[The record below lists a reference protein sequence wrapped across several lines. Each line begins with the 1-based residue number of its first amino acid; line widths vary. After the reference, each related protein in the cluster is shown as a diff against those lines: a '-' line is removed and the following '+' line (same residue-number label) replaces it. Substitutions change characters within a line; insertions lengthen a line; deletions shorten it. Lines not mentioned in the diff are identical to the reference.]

1 MFHIGLMRDRAFRR
15 LLLVVLWLTAAD
27 QLVPRTLER
36 LERARYESGP
46 LFRFEN
52 SDLFSLGPLV
62 SYLREHP
69 RGDRPRT
76 VFFGNSVIWGYG
88 LDAASTLPSQY
99 QRLAPGE
106 KVFNIAING
115 FQTGS
120 SYLISKA
127 IIGSVDRLFILRQ
140 GEAADPL
147 LPRLIPLE
155 RSDMEAFKL
164 PKPDSMER
172 ALVPLA
178 ERWRL
183 YALTYRIQSALFG
196 SSTRQY
202 IYLHKGDFARRL
214 LARARAETPGVS
226 DPAIEIQLT
235 TPRSADPPSPERLR
249 RLRERCPLLCD
260 FGDLIVLH
268 RKQGVFL
275 QIDGYSEPISEDDAG
290 AFNAAFAPY
299 ATIAVIRAPGA
310 ATYDTLHLTSA
321 GAAALARA
329 LLADDVPWA
338 RRP

>member
-1 MFHIGLMRDRAFRR
+1 MSFGGLMRDRSFRR
-15 LLLVVLWLTAAD
+15 LLLVVLWLAAAD

-46 LFRFEN
+46 VFRFEN

-76 VFFGNSVIWGYG
+76 MFFGNSVIWGYG
-88 LDAASTLPSQY
+88 LDAASTLPSHY

-127 IIGSVDRLFILRQ
+127 IIGSIDRLFILRQ

-147 LPRLIPLE
+147 LPRLIPVE
-155 RSDMEAFKL
+155 HSDMVAFKL
-164 PKPDSMER
+164 PEPDSMER
-172 ALVPLA
+172 ALVLLA

-214 LARARAETPGVS
+214 FARERAETPGVP
-226 DPAIEIQLT
+226 DPVIEIRLT
-235 TPRSADPPSPERLR
+235 APRSADLPSPERLR
-249 RLRERCPLLCD
+249 GLRARYPLLCN

-275 QIDGYSEPISEDDAG
+275 QIDGYSEAISQDDVG

-299 ATIAVIRAPGA
+299 AMIAVFRTPDA
-310 ATYDTLHLTSA
+310 ATYDRMHLTSA
-321 GAAALARA
+321 GAVAVAKA
-329 LLADDVPWA
+329 LLADDAPWA